1 MELSM
6 PIYEPEDYLVQRAVK
21 RDKEAFSTLY
31 DRTVE
36 RIYRHI
42 YYRVSNQAD
51 AEDITQETFT
61 RAWKVIDKYRASGA
75 SFATWL
81 VAIANNLVTDHYRKH
96 QKNIKIKEE
105 LVNEPNPVIDPEK
118 QSEIYFDN
126 TLVKEAVGKLKGDKQ
141 QVILMHF
148 IDGFSYEEIARVLN
162 KSEGAVRVI
171 QYRALVELKSLLK
184 RE

>member
-31 DRTVE
+31 DRSVE

-61 RAWKVIDKYRASGA
+61 RAWKVIDKYRISGA

-81 VAIANNLVTDHYRKH
+81 IAIANNLVTDHFRRH
-96 QKNIKIKEE
+96 QKSIKIKEE
-105 LVNEPNPVIDPEK
+105 LIKEPVQETDPEK
-118 QSEIYFDN
+118 QSEVYFN
-126 TLVKEAVGKLKGDKQ
+126 STLVKEAVGKLKGDKQ

-148 IDGFSYEEIARVLN
+148 IDGFTYEEIARALN

-171 QYRALVELKSLLK
+171 QYRALVELKEILK
-184 RE
+184 RK